1 MGYLLLAP
9 WVVGGILLVIL
20 VAAGYTL
27 SPVGRMEVDVFW
39 VYFTYL
45 GPVSPVYLM
54 VLGIFP
60 RRINLVLIMLNYLAG
75 NRVRIVLL
83 DLLAISSAEAFLV
96 IGVLMIA
103 GGSGRAVLTWGII
116 LCLATFLAYIYRR
129 PALIRE
135 LDVDR

>member
-1 MGYLLLAP
+1 MGYILSSLWLA
-9 WVVGGILLVIL
+9 GGILLVIL
-20 VAAGYTL
+20 VAAGYIL
-27 SPVGRMEVDVFW
+27 SPDGRMEGDVFW

-60 RRINLVLIMLNYLAG
+60 RKINLVLIMLNYLAG
-75 NRVRIVLL
+75 SRVRIVLL
-83 DLLAISSAEAFLV
+83 DLLAIASAEAFLV

-103 GGSGRAVLTWGII
+103 GGAGRAVLTWGIV